1 MNNEKMTIAFITP
14 LMIIGGA
21 ETYIINKCE
30 WLIAN
35 NFNVIVISEG
45 GENVSNLPQGTIH
58 ITLEG
63 ISLPP
68 LVFTNAQYNSFKQ
81 KLKTILLDNKVNV
94 IEAHNSYPIVHV
106 ASLYNETGIP
116 FCVNILSEL
125 SYRRNPLLKIITKK
139 MDRFGLFYSL
149 TPQMHEYIEGVT
161 KLKLNPNIIPIPVKA
176 IETDSSVSTQK
187 YILSVSRLSED
198 KDYVKYLIQD
208 FYEIYRKN
216 ESFKEYKLVIVGD
229 GNLFNELNQLAL
241 HINGEL
247 GQEIIQL
254 KGTVV
259 GKDLEKLYQ
268 GCTMFVGMGTTLLL
282 AASCAKPSIIAGF
295 TPETNKS
302 AWGFWGENNLD
313 KDIIVINSPK
323 DRSPVSFQLAI
334 QSIIE
339 SDSRRT
345 SAGNAAIK
353 MFNENYDYNSIMTL
367 WKSEYDKIIDVCK
380 KNEIMI
386 EKELKNYEW
395 PIHFYR
401 QIRRIVKFF
410 KI

>member
-1 MNNEKMTIAFITP
+1 MNKEKIKIAFITP

-30 WLIAN
+30 WLIN
-35 NFNVIVISEG
+35 NGFDVIVISEG
-45 GENVSNLPQGTIH
+45 GENVLNLPHRTVH
-58 ITLEG
+58 VKLEG

-68 LVFTNAQYNSFKQ
+68 LVFTNSQYDSFKQ
-81 KLKTILLDNKVNV
+81 NLKTILLDNKVDV

-106 ASLYNETGIP
+106 ASIYKETKIP

-176 IETDSSVSTQK
+176 IPLDNSVFAQR

-198 KDYVKYLIQD
+198 KDYIKYLIQD
-208 FYEIYRKN
+208 FYDLHKKK

-229 GNLFNELNQLAL
+229 GNLFNELNQLAFN
-241 HINGEL
+241 INTEA

-259 GKDLEKLYQ
+259 GKDLEALYQ
-268 GCTMFVGMGTTLLL
+268 KCTMFVGMGTTLLL

-295 TPETNKS
+295 TPETNRS

-313 KDIIVINSPK
+313 KEIIVINSPK

-334 QSIIE
+334 QSIVE
-339 SDSRRT
+339 SDSRHN
-345 SAGNAAIK
+345 SASHAAIK
-353 MFNENYDYNSIMTL
+353 MFNENYDYSAIMTL
-367 WKSEYDKIIDVCK
+367 WKSEYYKIISICK
-380 KNEIMI
+380 KNEVMI

-395 PIHFYR
+395 PINFYR
-401 QIRRIVKFF
+401 QIRRVVKFF

>member
-1 MNNEKMTIAFITP
+1 MTIGFITP

-30 WLIAN
+30 WLITN
-35 NFNVIVISEG
+35 DFNVIVISEG
-45 GENVSNLPQGTIH
+45 GENVSNLPQGTVH
-58 ITLEG
+58 VKLEG

-68 LVFTNAQYNSFKQ
+68 LVFTNAQYDSFKQ
-81 KLKTILLDNKVNV
+81 NLKTILLNNRIDV

-106 ASLYNETGIP
+106 ASVYKETKIP

-139 MDRFGLFYSL
+139 MDKFGLFYSL
-149 TPQMHEYIEGVT
+149 TPQMNEYIEGAT

-176 IETDSSVSTQK
+176 IPVDNSVSIQK

-208 FYEIYRKN
+208 FYELHRKN

-241 HINGEL
+241 NINGEID
-247 GQEIIQL
+247 QEIIQL

-259 GKDLEKLYQ
+259 GKDLETLYQ
-268 GCTMFVGMGTTLLL
+268 ECTMFVGMGTTLLL

-295 TPETNKS
+295 TPETNKT

-313 KDIIVINSPK
+313 KEIIVINSPN
-323 DRSPVSFQLAI
+323 DRSPVSFQFAI
-334 QSIIE
+334 QSVIE
-339 SDSRRT
+339 SDSRRI

-353 MFNENYDYNSIMTL
+353 MFNENYDYNAIMTL
-367 WKSEYDKIIDVCK
+367 WKSEYDKIIEVCK
-380 KNEIMI
+380 KNETMI

-395 PIHFYR
+395 AIHFYR
-401 QIRRIVKFF
+401 QVRRVVKFF